1 MKQEYIIA
9 VDNHELAKVRIALVN
24 SLNSNPTGE
33 EFKEMLTYA
42 KNHLDDLFE
51 ENREAYYDV
60 PAEDDWDT
68 TFMDR
73 VADDLEMNFSI
84 EKLAFYQ
91 VVIEKVRKNDIE
103 TILSSRH
110 NTMSAI
116 DHPSKSK
123 NLHAKTGIA
132 VSTGGAI
139 LSIVGICKGITLLT
153 IIGSAVL
160 IGGVLICLTSSK
172 RK

>member
-1 MKQEYIIA
+1 MKEEYILA
-9 VDNHELAKVRIALVN
+9 VDNKNLAKVRISLVN

-33 EFKEMLTYA
+33 EFKGMLTYA
-42 KNHLDDLFE
+42 KNHLENLFE

-60 PAEDDWDT
+60 PPKEEWDT
-68 TFMDR
+68 IFMDR

-91 VVIEKVRKNDIE
+91 AVIEEVRKNDIQV
-103 TILSSRH
+103 ILSRRQNNVSV
-110 NTMSAI
+110 I
-116 DHPSKSK
+116 DQPSKSK
-123 NLHAKTGIA
+123 KVQYKTGIA

-160 IGGVLICLTSSK
+160 IGGVLICLKSSK